1 MPTQWG
7 CGVVP
12 FVQKARRIDMGK
24 KERDKLQGE
33 SGFQSYYS
41 QLYGQR
47 WPGLYQALLKESE
60 PVAWQT
66 EPGRPAYYL
75 DSASIR
81 AAVSLPLEGASS
93 LLDLCAAPGGKTLV
107 ISSLMEEDACLLSNE
122 RSRERLSRLHRV
134 ADQHM
139 SESVRHR
146 VTISGKDGAT
156 LCRNPANAFD
166 RILLDAPCSSERHVL
181 ASPRHLEQWSPA
193 RIKTL
198 AVAQWALLSSAY
210 RMLKPGGYMVYATC
224 ALSPEE
230 NDTVV
235 ARLEGKFPDVELVR
249 ELPPV
254 PAAVTRFCSAP
265 LPKPE
270 VTERGF
276 HVLPDWSHSHGGG
289 PLYFSLIHK
298 KFCEETE

>member
-1 MPTQWG
+1 
-7 CGVVP
+7 
-12 FVQKARRIDMGK
+12 MGK

-66 EPGRPAYYL
+66 EPGRPAYFL

-93 LLDLCAAPGGKTLV
+93 LLDLCAAPGGKSLV

-139 SESVRHR
+139 SESVRRR

-210 RMLKPGGYMVYATC
+210 RMLNPGGYLVYATC

-230 NDTVV
+230 NDKVV
-235 ARLEGKFPDVELVR
+235 ARLEGKFVDVELVR

-254 PAAVTRFCSAP
+254 PESVARFCSAT
-265 LPKPE
+265 LPEPE

-276 HVLPDWSHSHGGG
+276 HVLPDSCGDSHGSG

-298 KFCEETE
+298 KFYEETE